1 MPWSCGSTPPAGWS
15 LPAAARGRLA
25 RIAGRRQND
34 VGVIVIDAQ
43 RFRSLDQN
51 KADARARLE
60 AMIHAA
66 LVEPKRRRKTRP
78 TRASIER
85 RLAVEGAR
93 CEGQAHAA
101 ARDPRRLISAG
112 LNICTFAYSDSPGF
126 ALPRLRLTVRALDE
140 PGDATDRAV
149 KITGLHR

>member
-1 MPWSCGSTPPAGWS
+1 MPSVRDAGLAIPDELIEFRQVRASGPGGQNVNKVSNAVELRFDAARWME
-15 LPAAARGRLA
+15 LPAAARARLA

-34 VGVIVIDAQ
+34 AGVIVIDAQ

-60 AMIHAA
+60 AMIRAA

-85 RLAVEGAR
+85 RLASK
-93 CEGQAHAA
+93 
-101 ARDPRRLISAG
+101 ARDAKVKRMRQ
-112 LNICTFAYSDSPGF
+112 
-126 ALPRLRLTVRALDE
+126 RATRD
-140 PGDATDRAV
+140 D
-149 KITGLHR
+149 